1 MYVCVRT
8 CSHFQLSRSFCCCWP
23 DASFHLPTNSM
34 QNCRLTD
41 PTNRSWLH
49 PKPDVSCSFAPKCL
63 HCFPVFP
70 LFRLDF
76 SINFLSP
83 DGSDDMT
90 HNMTHF
96 QPDANSSMS
105 RQIGPRL
112 NTGETVTAVQV
123 FTLDMLFLSVVLVLH
138 FIQTLPKIYMN
149 LFMSLL
155 HSWTFLKS

>member
-1 MYVCVRT
+1 
-8 CSHFQLSRSFCCCWP
+8 
-23 DASFHLPTNSM
+23 
-34 QNCRLTD
+34 
-41 PTNRSWLH
+41 
-49 PKPDVSCSFAPKCL
+49 
-63 HCFPVFP
+63 
-70 LFRLDF
+70 
-76 SINFLSP
+76 
-83 DGSDDMT
+83 MT

-155 HSWTFLKS
+155 HS